1 MAKRV
6 EGVEG
11 KEKEDE
17 LVDDQVAFFLGA
29 EERLRINQMN
39 IIEQSIS
46 VTGQHMSV
54 LYQL

>member
-17 LVDDQVAFFLGA
+17 LVDDQAAFFLGA

>member
-17 LVDDQVAFFLGA
+17 LVDDQAAFFLGA
-29 EERLRINQMN
+29 EERLRIN
-39 IIEQSIS
+39 
-46 VTGQHMSV
+46 
-54 LYQL
+54 